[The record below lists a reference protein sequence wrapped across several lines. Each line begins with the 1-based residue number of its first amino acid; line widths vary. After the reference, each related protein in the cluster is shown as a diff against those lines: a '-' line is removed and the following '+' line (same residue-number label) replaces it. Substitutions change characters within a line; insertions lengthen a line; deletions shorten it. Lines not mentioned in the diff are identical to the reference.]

1 MGARAGVEGC
11 GKFVPTGI
19 RSPDLYLVATIPTTL
34 SRPLLLLLLL
44 SSLSLLLVVVAAAS
58 VVVVVIVVVAVV
70 ASVEEL

>member
-1 MGARAGVEGC
+1 VGTRVGVEGC

-19 RSPDLYLVATIPTTL
+19 RSPNRNPVATIPTTL

-44 SSLSLLLVVVAAAS
+44 LLLVVV
-58 VVVVVIVVVAVV
+58 VVVVVVEVVVVAAVV